1 MNNHIKGAILAFIG
15 AVMFAGKA
23 VIIKW
28 IYIHYDGMSALP
40 LLALRMIFS
49 LPFYLVVL
57 LYSSTGISYQL
68 TKNDY
73 YYIIG
78 LGIIGYY
85 LASYF
90 DFKGLEYISATLE
103 RLILFIYPT
112 LVVLLSALFLRKKIT
127 SIQVVAIL
135 ITYVGIGITFIP
147 ELDLDH
153 QNNVIAGSIF
163 IFLSALTYAIYLIG
177 SGELVRKIG
186 SQRMTSLVLI
196 VSCITVLIH
205 YYVADGRTLLGFDMI
220 VYVLCLIMAIF
231 CTVIPTFMVAE
242 GIKLIGAGN
251 AAIISTVG
259 PLATIIMATQILG
272 ETFNLWHAAGTVLI
286 LTGVFWVSKK

>member
-1 MNNHIKGAILAFIG
+1 MNNHIKGAILVFIG

-28 IYIHYDGMSALP
+28 IYMHYDSMSTLP

-49 LPFYLVVL
+49 LPFYLLVL
-57 LYSSTGISYQL
+57 WFNFNQKTPLSDRD
-68 TKNDY
+68 K
-73 YYIIG
+73 YYIVG
-78 LGIIGYY
+78 LGVLGYY

-90 DFKGLEYISATLE
+90 DFKGLEYITATLE

-112 LVVLLSALFLRKKIT
+112 LVVLISALFLGKKIT
-127 SIQVVAIL
+127 KIQIVAII
-135 ITYVGIGITFIP
+135 ITYLGIGITFIP
-147 ELDLDH
+147 ELDIEQ
-153 QNNVIAGSIF
+153 QNNVVLGSSF
-163 IFLSALTYAIYLIG
+163 IFMSALTYAVYLIG
-177 SGELVRKIG
+177 SGELLTKIG
-186 SQRMTSLVLI
+186 SRRLTSMVLI

-205 YYVADGRTLLGFDMI
+205 YYLADGRSLFGFDSI
-220 VYVLCLIMAIF
+220 IYILCLVMAIF

-251 AAIISTVG
+251 ASIISTVG

-272 ETFNLWHAAGTVLI
+272 EPFNLWHAAGTVLI
-286 LTGVFWVSKK
+286 LFGVFWVSKK

>member
-1 MNNHIKGAILAFIG
+1 MNNHIKGAILVFIG

-28 IYIHYDGMSALP
+28 IYMHYDSMSTLP

-49 LPFYLVVL
+49 LPFYLLVL
-57 LYSSTGISYQL
+57 WFNSNQKTPLSDRD
-68 TKNDY
+68 K
-73 YYIIG
+73 YYIVG
-78 LGIIGYY
+78 LGVLGYY

-90 DFKGLEYISATLE
+90 DFKGLEYITATLE

-112 LVVLLSALFLRKKIT
+112 LVVLISALFLGKKIT
-127 SIQVVAIL
+127 TIQIVAII
-135 ITYVGIGITFIP
+135 ITYLGIGITFIP
-147 ELDLDH
+147 ELDIAQ
-153 QNNVIAGSIF
+153 QNNVVLGSSF
-163 IFLSALTYAIYLIG
+163 IFMSALTYAVYLIG
-177 SGELVRKIG
+177 SGELLTKIG
-186 SQRMTSLVLI
+186 SQRLTSMVLI

-205 YYVADGRTLLGFDMI
+205 YYLADGRSLFGFDSI
-220 VYVLCLIMAIF
+220 IYILCLVMAIF

-251 AAIISTVG
+251 ASIISTVG

-272 ETFNLWHAAGTVLI
+272 EPFNLWHAAGTVLI
-286 LTGVFWVSKK
+286 LFGVFWVSKK

>member
-28 IYIHYDGMSALP
+28 IYMHYDGLSALP

-49 LPFYLVVL
+49 LPFYIVVL
-57 LYSSTGISYQL
+57 WFSSSGITYQL
-68 TKNDY
+68 SKKDY
-73 YYIIG
+73 YYIVG

-90 DFKGLEYISATLE
+90 DFKGLEYITATLE

-112 LVVLLSALFLRKKIT
+112 LVVLISALFLRKKIT
-127 SIQVVAIL
+127 PIQVVAIV
-135 ITYVGIGITFIP
+135 ITYVGIGITFVP
-147 ELDLDH
+147 ELELDH

-163 IFLSALTYAIYLIG
+163 IFLSALTYAVYLIG

-186 SQRMTSLVLI
+186 SQRLTSLVLI

-205 YYVADGRTLLGFDMI
+205 YYVEDGRTLLGFDMM

-272 ETFNLWHAAGTVLI
+272 EPFNLWHAAGTVLI
-286 LTGVFWVSKK
+286 LFGVFWVSKK

>member
-1 MNNHIKGAILAFIG
+1 MNNHIKGAILVFIG

-28 IYIHYDGMSALP
+28 IYMHYDSMSTLP

-49 LPFYLVVL
+49 LPFYLLVL
-57 LYSSTGISYQL
+57 WFNSNQKTPLSDRD
-68 TKNDY
+68 K
-73 YYIIG
+73 YYIVG
-78 LGIIGYY
+78 LGVLGYY

-90 DFKGLEYISATLE
+90 DFKGLEYITATLE

-112 LVVLLSALFLRKKIT
+112 LVVLISALFLGKKIT
-127 SIQVVAIL
+127 TIQIVAII
-135 ITYVGIGITFIP
+135 ITYLGIGITFIP
-147 ELDLDH
+147 ELDIEQ
-153 QNNVIAGSIF
+153 QNNVVLGSSF
-163 IFLSALTYAIYLIG
+163 IFMSALTYAVYLIG
-177 SGELVRKIG
+177 SGELLTKIG
-186 SQRMTSLVLI
+186 SQRLTSMVLI

-205 YYVADGRTLLGFDMI
+205 YYLADGRSLFGFDSI
-220 VYVLCLIMAIF
+220 IYILCVVMAIF

-251 AAIISTVG
+251 ASIISTVG

-272 ETFNLWHAAGTVLI
+272 EPFNLWHAAGTVLI
-286 LTGVFWVSKK
+286 LFGVFWVSKK

>member
-1 MNNHIKGAILAFIG
+1 MNNHIKGAILVFIG

-28 IYIHYDGMSALP
+28 IYMHYDSMSTLP

-49 LPFYLVVL
+49 LPFYLLVL
-57 LYSSTGISYQL
+57 WFNSNQKTPLSDRD
-68 TKNDY
+68 K
-73 YYIIG
+73 YYIVG
-78 LGIIGYY
+78 LGVLGYY

-90 DFKGLEYISATLE
+90 DFKGLEYITATLE

-112 LVVLLSALFLRKKIT
+112 LVVLISALFLGKKIT
-127 SIQVVAIL
+127 TIQIVAII
-135 ITYVGIGITFIP
+135 ITYLGIGITFIP
-147 ELDLDH
+147 ELDIEQ
-153 QNNVIAGSIF
+153 QNNVVLGSSF
-163 IFLSALTYAIYLIG
+163 IFMSALTYAVYLIG
-177 SGELVRKIG
+177 SGELLTKIG
-186 SQRMTSLVLI
+186 SQRLTSMVLI

-205 YYVADGRTLLGFDMI
+205 YYLADGRSLFGFDSI
-220 VYVLCLIMAIF
+220 IYILCLVMAIF

-251 AAIISTVG
+251 ASIISTVG

-272 ETFNLWHAAGTVLI
+272 EPFNLWHAAGTVLI
-286 LTGVFWVSKK
+286 LFGVFWVSKK